1 MKKLFAVL
9 LAVAMLLS
17 LGVTA
22 FATGDIT
29 VANHP
34 DKVAYKAYKVF
45 DVVKNTDGSLTYYIA
60 TNSAWKDILWKTTE
74 EGNSTVTAVTP
85 KSRIPGLSFVP
96 AVKTTVT
103 TGEGEEAV
111 TTTTIDPYTGTA
123 ANFPGTTGGVYKV
136 VKDVSFSAADFA
148 ATLRSALIGASPAVS
163 VTGTESESVWVNKDG
178 TYYPIDPA
186 SDVEIKDLDAGYYLV
201 LGAETSA
208 TDETSRAFPNTLAD
222 DKTSAG
228 SLTTVLDGETV
239 QIQNKSDMP
248 LDKTVNTDSDGQ
260 YDDDNTGVNLGDTLN
275 YKIETKA
282 PVLGE
287 ENTSY
292 IFQLSDTMTEGLTF
306 NNTLTI
312 VATPYSGSATTY
324 TLTYVPKNPDKNI
337 YEPLLTQKVGE
348 ETVNVWQLVTDP
360 KATLTGNQVRFN
372 ENGKTFEISFDVS
385 SKDAGSFRGGKD
397 ITITYSAVVNENS
410 VVEVLENKVVLSYG
424 NDKDHL
430 INKDDSTKNYLSQI
444 LIDKFAEGN
453 ETQKLAG
460 AEFKLYKLVDDG
472 VDAYGNAKQKRQ
484 YYQLAVVAVDS
495 PNTAVY
501 KFTSV
506 SFQDGKLV
514 VPDELKG
521 TVIKAG
527 TQTDENGKEPGADGY
542 VTTPAQDTINPYN
555 TWWEPS
561 TNDLKAGYIYKL
573 LWVDT
578 EADGTKVVTDTDGAA
593 AFGYLPDGTYYL
605 LETKAPVDYTKLLEA
620 KKIVVDGKAA
630 TEPSMTTEQQDMILT
645 NIANVANTPGS
656 TLPSTGGVGATLM
669 TIGGVALILAAGA
682 FLVIRR
688 RKEQE

>member
-22 FATGDIT
+22 FATGGSTPTTGDIT

-34 DKVAYKAYKVF
+34 DKVAYMAYKVF
-45 DVVKNTDGSLTYYIA
+45 DAVKNNDNTITYYIA
-60 TNSAWKDILWKTTE
+60 TNSEWAGVLWQTTDADD
-74 EGNSTVTAVTP
+74 SSVTVVTP
-85 KSRIPGLSFVP
+85 KSLIPGLSFVP
-96 AVKTTVT
+96 VNADGTAFTGTVAQFT
-103 TGEGEEAV
+103 TGANEATPTV
-111 TTTTIDPYTGTA
+111 K
-123 ANFPGTTGGVYKV
+123 YKV
-136 VKDVSFSAADFA
+136 VKDVTFSASKFA
-148 ATLRSALIGASPAVS
+148 ETLRAAVIADPS
-163 VTGTESESVWVNKDG
+163 SYTGTESESVWVNKG
-178 TYYPIDPA
+178 TDAAPAYYPIDPA
-186 SDVEIKDLDAGYYLV
+186 EDVEIENLVPGYYLV
-201 LGAETSA
+201 LGAETTA
-208 TDETSRAFPNTLAD
+208 TDEASRAFPDTLTDAQ
-222 DKTSAG
+222 TSAG
-228 SLTTVLDGETV
+228 SLTTVLAGETV

-248 LDKTVNTDSDGQ
+248 LDKTVDDADSDNN

-312 VATPYSGSATTY
+312 VATPYNGTLTTY
-324 TLTYVPKNPDKNI
+324 TLVYTPVNPDKGV
-337 YEPLLTQKVGE
+337 YEAQLNGTGA
-348 ETVNVWQLVTDP
+348 TIWQLVTDP

-385 SKDAGSFRGGKD
+385 SKEAGSFRGGQD

-453 ETQKLAG
+453 NSQKLAG
-460 AEFKLYKLVDDG
+460 AEFKLYKLEDAVNTAADG
-472 VDAYGNAKQKRQ
+472 DPDNSIDEYGNKKQVRK
-484 YYQLAVVAVDS
+484 YYQLIVCNKTDDVDDE
-495 PNTAVY
+495 N
-501 KFTSV
+501 FTPAYTFTEV
-506 SFQDGKLV
+506 TFADGKLV
-514 VPDELKG
+514 VPADLKTKNG
-521 TVIKAG
+521 
-527 TQTDENGKEPGADGY
+527 TDEPWDDA
-542 VTTPAQDTINPYN
+542 
-555 TWWEPS
+555 
-561 TNDLKAGYIYKL
+561 TNDLKGDYIYKL
-573 LWVDT
+573 LWVDA
-578 EADGTKVVTDTDGAA
+578 EADGTKVVTNTDGAA

-620 KKIVVDGKAA
+620 IEIVVDGKAA

-682 FLVIRR
+682 FLVLRR

>member
-34 DKVAYKAYKVF
+34 DQVAYKAYKVF
-45 DVVKNTDGSLTYYIA
+45 DVVNTDGSLTYYIA
-60 TNSAWKDILWKTTE
+60 TNSAWKDILWKTE
-74 EGNSTVTAVTP
+74 VDGDSTVTVVTP
-85 KSRIPGLSFVP
+85 QSQIPGLSFVP
-96 AVKTTVT
+96 AVKNTVT
-103 TGEGEEAV
+103 EGEGEEAV
-111 TTTTIDPYTGTA
+111 TTTTIEPYTGA
-123 ANFPGTTGGVYKV
+123 SSGFPGTTGVYKV

-148 ATLRSALIGASPAVS
+148 ETLRTAVIAKPASY
-163 VTGTESESVWVNKDG
+163 TGKESESVWEDKNG

-201 LGAETSA
+201 LGAETTA
-208 TDETSRAFPNTLAD
+208 ENRDFPAALAD

-248 LDKTVNTDSDGQ
+248 LDKTVNTDNDNQ

-312 VATPYSGSATTY
+312 VATPYNGTATTY

-337 YEPLLTQKVGE
+337 YEPLLTQTKGND
-348 ETVNVWQLVTDP
+348 TVNVWQLVTDP

-453 ETQKLAG
+453 NSQKLAG
-460 AEFKLYKLVDDG
+460 AEFKLYKLEDAVNTAAAGQPDNSI
-472 VDAYGNAKQKRQ
+472 DAYGNKIKVRK
-484 YYQLAVVAVDS
+484 YYQLIVCKKTDDVDAE
-495 PNTAVY
+495 N
-501 KFTSV
+501 FTPAYTFTEV
-506 SFQDGKLV
+506 TFADGQLV
-514 VPDELKG
+514 VPAALKAKKAESEPWDE
-521 TVIKAG
+521 T
-527 TQTDENGKEPGADGY
+527 TD
-542 VTTPAQDTINPYN
+542 
-555 TWWEPS
+555 
-561 TNDLKAGYIYKL
+561 DLKADYIYKL
-573 LWVDT
+573 LWVDN
-578 EADGTKVVTDTDGAA
+578 EANGTKVVTDTDGAA

-620 KKIVVDGKAA
+620 IEIVVDGKAA

-682 FLVIRR
+682 FLVLRR

>member
-1 MKKLFAVL
+1 
-9 LAVAMLLS
+9 MLLS

-60 TNSAWKDILWKTTE
+60 TDSAWKDILWKTTE
-74 EGNSTVTAVTP
+74 EGDSTVTAVTP
-85 KSRIPGLSFVP
+85 KSKIPGLSFVP
-96 AVKTTVT
+96 AVKTA
-103 TGEGEEAV
+103 GA
-111 TTTTIDPYTGTA
+111 TTTIDPYTGTA
-123 ANFPGTTGGVYKV
+123 DTFPGAAGVYKV

-148 ATLRSALIGASPAVS
+148 KTLRGAVIASPTTY
-163 VTGTESESVWVNKDG
+163 TGTESKSVWEDKNG

-186 SDVEIKDLDAGYYLV
+186 SDVEISNLDAGYYLV
-201 LGAETSA
+201 LGAETTA
-208 TDETSRAFPNTLAD
+208 DARNFPTALD
-222 DKTSAG
+222 TDKTSAG

-248 LDKTVNTDSDGQ
+248 LDKSVDADSDTV

-312 VATPYSGSATTY
+312 VATPYNGTLTTY
-324 TLTYVPKNPDKNI
+324 TLVYTPVNPDKGV
-337 YEPLLTQKVGE
+337 YEAQLNGTGA
-348 ETVNVWQLVTDP
+348 TIWQLVTDP

-385 SKDAGSFRGGKD
+385 SKEAGSFRGGQD

-453 ETQKLAG
+453 NSQKLAG
-460 AEFKLYKLVDDG
+460 AEFKLYKLEDAVNTAADG
-472 VDAYGNAKQKRQ
+472 DPDNSIDEYGNKKQVRK
-484 YYQLAVVAVDS
+484 YYQLIVCKKTDDVDDE
-495 PNTAVY
+495 N
-501 KFTSV
+501 FTPAYTFTEV
-506 SFQDGKLV
+506 TFADGKLV
-514 VPDELKG
+514 VPADLKTKNG
-521 TVIKAG
+521 
-527 TQTDENGKEPGADGY
+527 TDEPWDDA
-542 VTTPAQDTINPYN
+542 
-555 TWWEPS
+555 
-561 TNDLKAGYIYKL
+561 TNDLKGDYIYKL
-573 LWVDT
+573 LWVDA
-578 EADGTKVVTDTDGAA
+578 EADGTKVVTNTDGAA

-620 KKIVVDGKAA
+620 IEIVVDGKAA

-682 FLVIRR
+682 FLVLRR